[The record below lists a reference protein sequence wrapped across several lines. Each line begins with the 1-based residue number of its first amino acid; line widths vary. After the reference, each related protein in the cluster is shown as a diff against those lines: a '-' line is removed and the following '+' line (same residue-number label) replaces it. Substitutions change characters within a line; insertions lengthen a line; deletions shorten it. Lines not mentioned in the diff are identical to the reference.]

1 MEIADKIN
9 THRGRELVKSAIEDA
24 MRTAEQKD
32 ATAVELV
39 QLIQKAL
46 VSCWTCGRYT
56 GNKSGICDDCL

>member
-1 MEIADKIN
+1 MEITDKIS

-32 ATAVELV
+32 ATASELV
-39 QLIQKAL
+39 QLVQKAL

-56 GNKSGICDDCL
+56 SNPS